1 MARAQYE
8 LVDSHFLGKFVQGVP
23 LHELTPGVGQEAL
36 ALAWEMLVYDVAHNS
51 IEDGVA
57 QKLKPLVVDG
67 LALGVSSHDALVHQS
82 QFVEADIVRIKTDD
96 VEQRRIKLLLL
107 TEREPYS
114 INDIIQHTS

>member
-23 LHELTPGVGQEAL
+23 LYELAPGVGQEAL
-36 ALAWEMLVYDVAHNS
+36 AFAWEMLVYDVAHNS